1 MTMDPSLLL
10 MAKLFHKTSNSK
22 KPPARPNTTKR
33 RRPPT
38 SKSKNLKNITT
49 KNLLSINLRPKL
61 RIQISRMMRR
71 ILPKASLEPKKLK
84 VLKLYKKKM
93 RERKL

>member
-1 MTMDPSLLL
+1 MTMEPSLLL
-10 MAKLFHKTSNSK
+10 MAKSFLKMSNS

-49 KNLLSINLRPKL
+49 KNLLSINLRPSQ
-61 RIQISRMMRR
+61 RIQMSRMMKI

-84 VLKLYKKKM
+84 VLKLNKKKM

>member
-1 MTMDPSLLL
+1 MVLEIVDGRDPSVRGFL
-10 MAKLFHKTSNSK
+10 NS
-22 KPPARPNTTKR
+22 
-33 RRPPT
+33 PT
-38 SKSKNLKNITT
+38 SKSKNHKNITT
-49 KNLLSINLRPKL
+49 KNLLNINLRPKL

>member
-10 MAKLFHKTSNSK
+10 MAKQFHKTSNS

-38 SKSKNLKNITT
+38 SKSKNHKNITN
-49 KNLLSINLRPKL
+49 NLLSINLRPKL
-61 RIQISRMMRR
+61 RIQVNRMMR
-71 ILPKASLEPKKLK
+71 IISPKVSLEPKKLR
-84 VLKLYKKKM
+84 VLKLNKWKM